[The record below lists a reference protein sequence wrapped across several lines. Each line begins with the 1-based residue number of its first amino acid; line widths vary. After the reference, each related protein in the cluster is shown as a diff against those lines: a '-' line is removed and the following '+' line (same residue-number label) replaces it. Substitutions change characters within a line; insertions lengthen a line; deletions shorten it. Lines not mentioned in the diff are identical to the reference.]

1 MNRLQLLAEKYEKT
15 EFINGDPSWFMHQIE
30 GNENKE
36 LISFIASSLS
46 YGSRKQFLPKIQ
58 MILDHIML
66 CNAEKTDGKI
76 NTIPSPTA
84 AKEWLIKGRYK
95 ELFPNKQDSFY
106 RLYSYQTFRT
116 FLDALATMVIEFGS
130 IKNYLIST
138 YNIGSKEKIAAI
150 EAVDAITTWF
160 NKHDSK
166 GVIPKNSSSSC
177 KRVCMF
183 LRWMVRKDSPVDLGI
198 WNDIIAQ
205 DSLIIP
211 MDVHVVT
218 ESIKMG
224 LIKSKSTSMANARK
238 LTEELRKIFP
248 EDPTKGDFA
257 LFGLG
262 VDTTEE

>member
-1 MNRLQLLAEKYEKT
+1 MNKLQLLAEKYEKP
-15 EFINGDPSWFMHQIE
+15 EFIIGDPSWFMHQIE

-36 LISFIASSLS
+36 LVAFIASSLS

-58 MILDHIML
+58 TILEDIIISDS
-66 CNAEKTDGKI
+66 EKNCGT
-76 NTIPSPTA
+76 NTLPSPTA
-84 AKEWLIKGRYK
+84 ASEWLKTGRYK
-95 ELFPNKQDSFY
+95 RLFPNTQDSFY
-106 RLYSYQTFRT
+106 RLYSYHTFRT
-116 FLDALATMVIEFGS
+116 FLDALAAMVTEYGS
-130 IKNYLIST
+130 MKEYLIST
-138 YNIGSKEKIAAI
+138 YNIDCGEKISAI
-150 EAVDAITTWF
+150 EAIDAITTWF
-160 NKHDSK
+160 RNHGSE
-166 GVIPKNSSSSC
+166 GVIPKNSTSSC
-177 KRVCMF
+177 KRICMF

-198 WNDIIAQ
+198 WNDIISQ
-205 DSLIIP
+205 NSLIIP

-238 LTEELRKIFP
+238 LTDELRKSFP